1 MLNLLKY
8 GTHDCPA
15 CRRMA
20 AFDARVAGSLGL
32 AFVDV
37 DMKDT
42 ALYRRYRKVLLE
54 RYPLKRELQIPAYLL
69 VEDPEGSFAI
79 HGEISGPV
87 SEADFSSRLRA
98 QLEALPPAATSDP
111 PGSGG

>member
-1 MLNLLKY
+1 MLTLLKY
-8 GTHDCPA
+8 GTHDCQA

-20 AFDARVAGSLGL
+20 GFDAGVAASLGL

-37 DMKDT
+37 DMKNT
-42 ALYRRYRKVLLE
+42 ELYRRYRTVLLQ

-69 VEDPEGSFAI
+69 VADPEGDFSI
-79 HGEISGPV
+79 HGEIAGPC
-87 SEADFSSRLRA
+87 SQADFASCLRA
-98 QLEALPPAATSDP
+98 QLETLPPAARPAP